1 MVWYGWF
8 GMVGLVWYMVYF
20 AFSPQSFS
28 PGGGGLRVS
37 SLKEKGEPS
46 DPACLMYEKT
56 GEILTHRKSW
66 ARDNCLTSSD
76 NATMY

>member
-1 MVWYGWF
+1 MWY
-8 GMVGLVWYMVYF
+8 GMVGLVWVVWYGIWCILHFPPNRLV
-20 AFSPQSFS
+20 
-28 PGGGGLRVS
+28 PGGGLS